1 MSGIEIEKT
10 FEKNVVEFLFLVDP
24 PDGLLLAAITL
35 KRNRVEK
42 LGCTMQLGNNVGNL
56 NLRKI

>member
-1 MSGIEIEKT
+1 MM
-10 FEKNVVEFLFLVDP
+10 VVLLPQRPQSVVRLDS